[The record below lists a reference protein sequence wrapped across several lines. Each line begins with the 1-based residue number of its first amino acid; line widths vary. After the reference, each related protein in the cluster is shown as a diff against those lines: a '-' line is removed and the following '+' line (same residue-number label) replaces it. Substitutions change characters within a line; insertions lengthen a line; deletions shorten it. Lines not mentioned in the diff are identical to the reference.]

1 MMGAE
6 ERNLLN
12 LSSLDLLNLNSVDL
26 LNLSSVDLLNLS
38 SVDLLNLSSV
48 DLLNLSRD
56 LEQED
61 EFHVT
66 PDLPEWVSKQ
76 NMDIVQVC

>member
-12 LSSLDLLNLNSVDL
+12 LSSLDLLNLN
-26 LNLSSVDLLNLS
+26 SVDLLNLS